1 MIKRF
6 EDEYPETRLTT
17 TITSPPL
24 PDHEQLPPDQAS
36 PTDLSL
42 TLSRNDTN
50 TSADADVDPTPFDEA
65 APPSEDEDA
74 SAIRP
79 MLSRH
84 NSDVSLASRAL
95 SQEEGRM
102 HRFGQQFRREILKP
116 EQADHLHST
125 TGLED
130 QPRHLQMLRAMVE
143 GLGGEEIKDR
153 INKQGTD
160 AVLEELSNEASVLRE
175 RLMEQDPEGW
185 EKFRESQE
193 AAIRNQRLAGL
204 ERNVSAIE

>member
-1 MIKRF
+1 MASSKALPGPPGLF
-6 EDEYPETRLTT
+6 ETLARL
-17 TITSPPL
+17 
-24 PDHEQLPPDQAS
+24 
-36 PTDLSL
+36 
-42 TLSRNDTN
+42 
-50 TSADADVDPTPFDEA
+50 
-65 APPSEDEDA
+65 APIYLLRGGIA
-74 SAIRP
+74 
-79 MLSRH
+79 
-84 NSDVSLASRAL
+84 
-95 SQEEGRM
+95 Q
-102 HRFGQQFRREILKP
+102 
-116 EQADHLHST
+116 
-125 TGLED
+125 D

>member
-6 EDEYPETRLTT
+6 EDEYPETRLPSA
-17 TITSPPL
+17 IASPPL
-24 PDHEQLPPDQAS
+24 PS
-36 PTDLSL
+36 PTEIEAAL

-50 TSADADVDPTPFDEA
+50 TSDPEPTPFDEGDPA
-65 APPSEDEDA
+65 HGSEDEDQPET
-74 SAIRP
+74 IRP

-95 SQEEGRM
+95 NQEEGRM

-116 EQADHLHST
+116 EQADHVHGT

-130 QPRHLQMLRAMVE
+130 QPRHLQLLRAMVE
-143 GLGGEEIKDR
+143 GLGGEEIQDR
-153 INKQGTD
+153 INDQGPD
-160 AVLEELSNEASVLRE
+160 AVIEELSNEASVLRE

-193 AAIRNQRLAGL
+193 AAARNQRLAGL